1 MIRLD
6 TWRKFAAKSAIGVA
20 LLATPARA
28 DDCRLALVLAL
39 DVSSSVD
46 AHEDQLQRTGLAAA
60 MIAPE
65 VRRAFL
71 AAPQPVALAVF
82 EWSGRFNQQLLLDWT
97 LIQTDADLLA
107 AATILGRSTRSTDK
121 YPTALGHAVGHAS
134 GVFDRGPVCAAQVLD
149 VSGDGKN
156 NEGYSPTQAYAAF
169 AYADIVVN
177 GLAIET
183 SGSTSASL
191 TAVPTNFGAYYAAE
205 LIHGPG
211 AFVEVA
217 QGFADFER
225 AMRRKLERELAPMV
239 VGMVQPSR

>member
-1 MIRLD
+1 MTKVGTL
-6 TWRKFAAKSAIGVA
+6 RKFTASLAVGVA
-20 LLATPARA
+20 VSTAPAMA

-46 AHEDQLQRTGLAAA
+46 ASEDRLQRRGLAAA
-60 MIAPE
+60 LIAPE

-71 AAPQPVALAVF
+71 SAPQPVALAVF

-97 LIQTDADLLA
+97 LIQSEADILA
-107 AATILGRSTRSTDK
+107 AATTLGRSTRSTNK

-134 GVFDRGPVCAAQVLD
+134 GVFDRGPACWSRTLD

-169 AYADIVVN
+169 AFGDIVVN

-183 SGSTSASL
+183 SGSSSASL
-191 TAVPTNFGAYYAAE
+191 TAVPSNFPAYYTAE

-217 QGFADFER
+217 QGFGDFER
-225 AMRRKLERELAPMV
+225 AMRRKLERELAPAI
-239 VGMVQPSR
+239 VGMLAPVH